1 MKHISLTFLAL
12 LFCILSKA
20 QAPITGPSTL
30 CDGTTITLADATPG
44 GTWTSSNPS
53 IATVSTTTGIVT
65 GISAGITTITYN
77 VVGTGFVTQS
87 VSVNALPT
95 TITGTASVCP
105 GTTTALGCATGGGTW
120 TSSMPAI
127 ATVGLSTGLVTGVS
141 AGVSIIT
148 YTIGVTGCFRTLP
161 VTVNGLPSA
170 IGGSTTVCAGGTGT
184 LTSSPSGGTW
194 ASSSITIATVG
205 ASTGV
210 LTGVSLGVSFITYT
224 LPTGCYTSR
233 PVTVS
238 PASGSTYTVTG
249 GGSFCAGGTGVHVG
263 LSGSDAGIPYTLLA
277 GTTVVTTAYGTGASI
292 DFGLTT
298 TPGTYTVVAYYG
310 CSCATTMTGSVTV
323 VVNPLPTVY
332 TITGGGTLCPGSAGL
347 GIGLSG
353 SDLGVSYQ
361 LYAGSSAV
369 GSPVMGTGAAI
380 SFGLLTLSGTY
391 TVVATNTSTGCN
403 NVMSGSAIITM
414 GSLPT
419 ISASATTTCGGITT
433 LTGSGGVSYVW
444 APSTGLSCSTCS
456 TTTMSP
462 GSTTVFTLTGTD
474 SYGCVNTGTVTVDGN
489 RISGYITYTGSSS
502 DTFRVWLVHYNPSDS
517 SIIAT
522 DSTYSCMVSGTPY
535 YEFMDEPSGSY
546 MVKARLL
553 GTVPGTSGYI
563 PTYSL
568 STSTW
573 STAASV
579 SHTTGFDT
587 MHINMIYGTV
597 PAGPGFISGFVYAG
611 AGKGTTGDYPE
622 PGMLVYLKD
631 GSGNV
636 LTYTYTDAT
645 GAYSFTG
652 LGYGTY
658 VIYPTEF
665 DYYTTPSSLMTLSA
679 SVPSVTGTY
688 FKKHTSYGTITPLT
702 TACCALTTADE
713 FSMYPNPTTGNLNI
727 EWTMSTTGDVT
738 VSIYDMTGREVYTTT
753 QTVTGNQMQ
762 VGLNNLKNGV
772 YQVHVAAATFTK
784 NEKLLIQ
791 H

>member
-1 MKHISLTFLAL
+1 MKQLSLTFLAL
-12 LFCILSKA
+12 FLCILTKA

-30 CDGTTITLADATPG
+30 CDGTTITLMDATSG
-44 GTWTSSNPS
+44 GTWSSSNPAVAAVVMS
-53 IATVSTTTGIVT
+53 TGVVSGLT
-65 GISAGITTITYN
+65 AGVATITYN
-77 VVGTGFVTQS
+77 VVGTGFVTHN
-87 VSVNALPT
+87 VTVNPAPT
-95 TITGTASVCP
+95 SISGWSSICP
-105 GTTTALGCATGGGTW
+105 GTTTTLTCGTTGGTWSSSSTTVATIGSSSGVCTGISAGISYITYTVGATGCYTTIPVSVNPAPSSLVGSGSVCTGTTVTWTVTPTGGTW
-120 TSSMPAI
+120 TSSTPGV
-127 ATVGLSTGLVTGVS
+127 ATISSGGVITGVS
-141 AGVSIIT
+141 VGTSMIT
-148 YTIGVTGCFRTLP
+148 YALTTGCTATRVVSVDASSPVYTVSGGGSYCAGGAGLHVLLSGSTIGVSYQLY
-161 VTVNGLPSA
+161 
-170 IGGSTTVCAGGTGT
+170 
-184 LTSSPSGGTW
+184 SGGTV
-194 ASSSITIATVG
+194 IG
-205 ASTGV
+205 APMS
-210 LTGVSLGVSFITYT
+210 
-224 LPTGCYTSR
+224 
-233 PVTVS
+233 
-238 PASGSTYTVTG
+238 
-249 GGSFCAGGTGVHVG
+249 
-263 LSGSDAGIPYTLLA
+263 
-277 GTTVVTTAYGTGASI
+277 GTGAPL
-292 DFGLTT
+292 DFGLLTLA
-298 TPGTYTVVAYYG
+298 GTYTVVASGTG
-310 CSCATTMTGSVTV
+310 CTTPMAGSAVI
-323 VVNPLPTVY
+323 
-332 TITGGGTLCPGSAGL
+332 TIT
-347 GIGLSG
+347 
-353 SDLGVSYQ
+353 
-361 LYAGSSAV
+361 
-369 GSPVMGTGAAI
+369 
-380 SFGLLTLSGTY
+380 
-391 TVVATNTSTGCN
+391 
-403 NVMSGSAIITM
+403 
-414 GSLPT
+414 SLPT
-419 ISASATTTCGGITT
+419 ISASASTTCGGITT

-762 VGLNNLKNGV
+762 VGLNNLKDGV

-791 H
+791 R